1 MGIEKGDFDMKE
13 GEIYC
18 PICQRVIVAVNVEDV
33 ENGDDDGYLYV
44 HDDIVHTDSDLEAL
58 HAGVQ

>member
-1 MGIEKGDFDMKE
+1 MGVNEMSENGRV
-13 GEIYC
+13 YC
-18 PICQRVIVAVNVEDV
+18 PICGRTIVAVNIDDV
-33 ENGDDDGYLYV
+33 ENGDDDGYLFV

>member
-1 MGIEKGDFDMKE
+1 MKE
-13 GEIYC
+13 GHIYC

-33 ENGDDDGYLYV
+33 ENGDDDGYLFV